1 MIGENIKAVKEAE
14 AKGMAAIAD
23 ARKQADELLK
33 AARADAGQIRAD
45 AEEAAKAARAAMLK
59 EAESKGAATLEQAKA
74 EIDADEVSM
83 SDSLALIS
91 VVGRNI
97 GWRVGFA
104 GRLFSVL
111 GEAGVN
117 IRMIT
122 QSSQEISIIMGVNED
137 DFEKGIRVIYD
148 RLVASEMVEV
158 KA

>member
-1 MIGENIKAVKEAE
+1 MKGYASIYIAKTNLSREVGAFSKVLGVFARYGINVEHMPTGIDSFCIIVRANDIKKISHA
-14 AKGMAAIAD
+14 
-23 ARKQADELLK
+23 LLT
-33 AARADAGQIRAD
+33 DV
-45 AEEAAKAARAAMLK
+45 
-59 EAESKGAATLEQAKA
+59 KA